1 MNPNIIKAHGAHPF
15 GLTWLARMDGAHS
28 DMRMDFGVWR
38 MRKGD
43 VYEETAAL
51 EKAVLLVYG
60 EVSFEWAGQRHTQS
74 RENCFDVPP
83 TALHAPQDTAIR
95 VTCLSDEAEL
105 NILRTDNPRFFD
117 SKLYLPADTP
127 DEYRGAGLMRETSTR
142 IVRTI
147 FDYSNAPEANLVL
160 GEVIGFPGKWS
171 SYPPHHHPQPE
182 IYYYK
187 TKPENGFGY
196 GELGDEVVKVQNND
210 TVFIQPGLT
219 HPHCTAPG
227 YALWYLWAIRHL
239 PEQPYRSPECPVFL
253 PEHLWVMAPGSRY
266 WGDPKIGRAHV

>member
-1 MNPNIIKAHGAHPF
+1 MAESAINKARGPHPF
-15 GLTWLARMDGAHS
+15 GLTWKARMHQEHA
-28 DMRMDFGVWR
+28 DMLMDFGVYR
-38 MRKGD
+38 MQKGD
-43 VYEETAAL
+43 VWEDGNAL

-60 EVSFEWAGQRHTQS
+60 RVRFEWDGQEHEEE

-83 TALHAPQDTAIR
+83 TALHGDRACHLK
-95 VTCLSDEAEL
+95 VTCLSDEAEI
-105 NILRTDNPRFFD
+105 NILRTDNEVLFGNR
-117 SKLYLPADTP
+117 LYLPKDTP

-147 FDYSNAPEANLVL
+147 FDDTNAPKANLVL

-187 TKPENGFGY
+187 CNPENGFGY
-196 GELGDEVVKVQNND
+196 GELGDDVVKVQQND
-210 TVFIQPGLT
+210 TVFITPGLT

-239 PEQPYRSPECPVFL
+239 DGDRYHQPDYPVFL
-253 PEHLWVMAPGSRY
+253 KEHLWVMEKDSVY
-266 WGDPKIGRAHV
+266 FGDRH